1 MISENMASDLYSCH
15 LYESSLLKQIS
26 GFPMHWAVI
35 CARGEE
41 EETLRKEKRGALGR
55 GGGAEE

>member
-1 MISENMASDLYSCH
+1 
-15 LYESSLLKQIS
+15 
-26 GFPMHWAVI
+26 MHWAVI

-55 GGGAEE
+55 GGRAENDCLAGCSEDKIS

>member
-1 MISENMASDLYSCH
+1 
-15 LYESSLLKQIS
+15 
-26 GFPMHWAVI
+26 MHWAVI

-55 GGGAEE
+55 GGGAEK